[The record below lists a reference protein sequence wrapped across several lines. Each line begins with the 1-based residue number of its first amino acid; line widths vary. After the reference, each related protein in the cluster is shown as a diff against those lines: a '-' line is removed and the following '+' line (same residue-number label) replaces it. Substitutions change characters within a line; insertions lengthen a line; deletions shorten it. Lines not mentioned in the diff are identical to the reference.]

1 MAMELT
7 RVVAQTRAD
16 PIIGAELSVGAEL
29 SIGDYSSGGDL
40 SNGAELS
47 IGDQG
52 SEGDQSPGESTAES
66 AGGHVSPE
74 LLTSVTGAPALSQQ
88 CRDSLTR
95 LQSAVEMSRSEVL
108 QSGALQCLLQELEGG
123 SRAVSRCEAPNTKQ
137 RVLQLR

>member
-40 SNGAELS
+40 SIGAELS

-108 QSGALQCLLQELEGG
+108 HCLLQELEGG